1 MFTWNILKQS
11 PMDREHGM
19 IQKICHDF
27 FSICFSSQKYS
38 KIIPQ
43 AFWRSTM
50 KSWNLWFIVLPPPP
64 AHQHIQPIHS
74 FLLVTRRCH
83 LAQSHER
90 APHRDPHPCRWS
102 RNVGCL
108 TALQLGVQHQFQNGF
123 VNLCGNWISFSKCS
137 LNFGIPGFK
146 QRTYRSH
153 IDT

>member
-19 IQKICHDF
+19 IQKNLPWF
-27 FSICFSSQKYS
+27 LLNMFSFSKIFKNYPPSFLKIYHEILKSLIHSPPTPFSSS
-38 KIIPQ
+38 
-43 AFWRSTM
+43 
-50 KSWNLWFIVLPPPP
+50 
-64 AHQHIQPIHS
+64 AHPTHPL

-108 TALQLGVQHQFQNGF
+108 TALQLGVRHQLQNGF